1 MARGETVKERLSV
14 TYVFLCLNA
23 EGRGRWL
30 GLEGSKQIGPVKV
43 IIFLN
48 SFLVMQLKFTQL
60 LSTVVA
66 HWQLTK
72 LFQAYCP

>member
-1 MARGETVKERLSV
+1 MKECLSV

-23 EGRGRWL
+23 EGRGRCL
-30 GLEGSKQIGPVKV
+30 GLEGSKQIGPGKV

-48 SFLVMQLKFTQL
+48 SFLVMQLKFAQL

-66 HWQLTK
+66 H
-72 LFQAYCP
+72 